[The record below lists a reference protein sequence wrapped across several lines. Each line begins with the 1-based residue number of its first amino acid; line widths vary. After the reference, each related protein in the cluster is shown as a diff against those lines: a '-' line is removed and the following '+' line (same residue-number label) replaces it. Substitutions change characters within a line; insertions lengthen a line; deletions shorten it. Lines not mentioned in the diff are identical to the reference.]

1 MLKGM
6 KAGRMDRR
14 VTLRKRSVSRNAY
27 GEQVATFS
35 DLATVWAEKLDIAG
49 REYFSAQ
56 QVQASVTTRWR
67 IRWRDDVTVL
77 DRISY
82 DGAEH
87 DIKNI
92 AELGR
97 RQGLEILT
105 EVAKV

>member
-1 MLKGM
+1 MQKGM
-6 KAGRMDRR
+6 QAGRLDRR
-14 VTLRKRSVSRNAY
+14 VTLRKRSVSRNAT

-56 QVQASVTTRWR
+56 QVQSGVTSRWR
-67 IRWRDDVTVL
+67 IRWRTDVTVL
-77 DRISY
+77 DRIRFN
-82 DGAEH
+82 GIEH
-87 DIKNI
+87 DIQHV

-97 RQGLEILT
+97 RDGLELLT